1 MVIYFLLPAAA
12 LAGYLCGRIH
22 QCKLDGGGGFT
33 ARVERQR
40 KTVTPFS
47 ERAHIN
53 FPSRTYLRERL
64 QVVRGNKRWPT

>member
-1 MVIYFLLPAAA
+1 MVIYFLLPAAVA
-12 LAGYLCGRIH
+12 FGYLCGRIH
-22 QCKLDGGGGFT
+22 QYKLDHQGGFG
-33 ARVERQR
+33 ARVERYR

-64 QVVRGNKRWPT
+64 QVVRGNKR